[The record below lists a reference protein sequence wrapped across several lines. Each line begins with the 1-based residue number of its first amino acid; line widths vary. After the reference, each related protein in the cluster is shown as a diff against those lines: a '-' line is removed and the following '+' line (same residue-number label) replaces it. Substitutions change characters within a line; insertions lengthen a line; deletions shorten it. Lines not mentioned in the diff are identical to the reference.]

1 VALSQGETL
10 GPYEIIA
17 PLGAGGM
24 GEIYRARDQRL
35 RREVAIKVLQ
45 AESVDPVAADRLLRE
60 ARTAS
65 ALNHPHICAIYDV
78 GETHGRPFVVMEL
91 LDGSTLRNYL
101 VEQRIDTATAVTIGI
116 QIAEA
121 LEAAH
126 GKGVVHR
133 DIKPSNVVVSRTGHV
148 KVLDFG
154 LAKQIVALAAD
165 ETRSND
171 HLTHGVTFGTP
182 QYMPPEV
189 WQGRAA
195 DVRSDIWALG
205 IVLYEMLV
213 GRVPFDRSNTVETA
227 AAIIQEPLP
236 ALPLG
241 ISSSVRAII
250 ERCLAKDPD
259 ARYQRAGDVGDALR
273 AARETTASA
282 PADTRVSWKWVAG
295 AAAVLLL
302 TAGRDSLRPV

>member
-1 VALSQGETL
+1 
-10 GPYEIIA
+10 
-17 PLGAGGM
+17 M

-78 GETHGRPFVVMEL
+78 GETHGRPFVVMEP

-101 VEQRIDTATAVTIGI
+101 VEQRIDTATAVTIGT

-171 HLTHGVTFGTP
+171 R
-182 QYMPPEV
+182 
-189 WQGRAA
+189 WR
-195 DVRSDIWALG
+195 RW
-205 IVLYEMLV
+205 
-213 GRVPFDRSNTVETA
+213 
-227 AAIIQEPLP
+227 
-236 ALPLG
+236 
-241 ISSSVRAII
+241 
-250 ERCLAKDPD
+250 
-259 ARYQRAGDVGDALR
+259 
-273 AARETTASA
+273 
-282 PADTRVSWKWVAG
+282 
-295 AAAVLLL
+295 
-302 TAGRDSLRPV
+302 